1 VDDRA
6 FTPPPWSR
14 RRHPP
19 AAGLAI
25 AAAKDRPRDRQNRH
39 DGRHPGHRSGYRQG
53 GYRRW

>member
-25 AAAKDRPRDRQNRH
+25 AAANDRPRDRQNRYH
-39 DGRHPGHRSGYRQG
+39 DRRSDCRHG